1 MTCTTRLYNRN
12 GSWCCSANVHAF
24 HLKCLASNFEWIDGQ
39 VAPVNAGDSETRVWG
54 IPSLSLT
61 RCRAV
66 CAWEFQSGVNRSN
79 TRPSLGQAI
88 VRSVQICKAKWTLD
102 YSVVKSGFDPRDL
115 FGVKWTSVASPFQF
129 VRNCR
134 LLLRLIRLWIWVAT
148 FDLNACMSTLLCNLY
163 TASRVEQKWRWG
175 KCKKNR
181 KHCVRFFKGHSSC
194 QVFHISCRGHRLPNA
209 FYIRDLD
216 TTVSSIPKSGL
227 LEKCH
232 CKLLTRL
239 LRAESDDDGDGV
251 FRTSCDLVSDAL
263 IGEHC

>member
-24 HLKCLASNFEWIDGQ
+24 HLKCLASNFEWIDGY
-39 VAPVNAGDSETRVWG
+39 VAPVNAGDSETRAWG

-163 TASRVEQKWRWG
+163 TASRVEQKWKWG
-175 KCKKNR
+175 KCKKIGNI
-181 KHCVRFFKGHSSC
+181 VYASSKATPRVKC
-194 QVFHISCRGHRLPNA
+194 FTFHVEVIDYLTHFISM
-209 FYIRDLD
+209 I
-216 TTVSSIPKSGL
+216 SIQPSRPYPKAV
-227 LEKCH
+227 C
-232 CKLLTRL
+232 
-239 LRAESDDDGDGV
+239 
-251 FRTSCDLVSDAL
+251 
-263 IGEHC
+263 